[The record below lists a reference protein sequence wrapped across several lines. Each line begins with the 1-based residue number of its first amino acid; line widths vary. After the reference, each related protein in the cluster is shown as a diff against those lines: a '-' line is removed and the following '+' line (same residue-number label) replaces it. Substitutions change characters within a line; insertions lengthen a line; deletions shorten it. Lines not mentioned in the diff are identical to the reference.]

1 MSMNLNFEKIIK
13 ISENEILS
21 ELCQDFACYGPEVRD
36 KFIMKLLKFACVDHF
51 GKPLFNTTVDVVQAE
66 SLLQELVWQLLKSW
80 SSDKEMRKRFAKI
93 YDMIENIHEDNF
105 WEI

>member
-1 MSMNLNFEKIIK
+1 MKLNFEKIIQ
-13 ISENEILS
+13 INENEILS
-21 ELCQDFACYGPEVRD
+21 ELCQDFECYEPEVRN
-36 KFIMKLLKFACVDHF
+36 KFIMKILKYAYVDHF
-51 GKPLFNTTVDVVQAE
+51 GKASFNTTVDVDRAE

-93 YDMIENIHEDNF
+93 YDMVENIHEDNF